1 MFFLYFLIFSMP
13 FFRHAVINAG
23 SGILTVPK
31 LAGAFGLFFALV
43 HIGQHGFPNF
53 FATRPAKLFLAIFTW
68 ALLSF
73 ARQGRPPRV
82 DVGDPSLL
90 YVSLFV
96 FFVLIVTLVDTRE
109 KIQWCMFFAI
119 ASIAFASFYILRE
132 YQVYHFSFANFRPEA
147 KILGDANYFSMA
159 AMLAFPIGFY
169 WYLTEKRRGY
179 RIILMIMLLPTAAGI
194 AVSGSRGGLL
204 ALMAFMAFAAWRSR
218 KVGQLA
224 LLVVLLIPPMLMI
237 PRNPIT
243 RMLHPDTAD
252 KQSSL
257 VRIETLKAGMRMALG
272 HPLAGIGVGQFKPKL
287 ADYTGKPALAKM
299 AHNTYLEIGAEL
311 GIPCLLVYLWL
322 LWETWRSYERVRR
335 AAFQWDDTLI
345 YNFVTGLQGGLLG
358 FLISSFFLSAEYVK
372 FFWFYVFMSIAMER
386 VVHEWAAA
394 RLDSDITSD
403 DDSAQQELEIPME
416 PEPLPPLGHVH
427 P

>member
-13 FFRHAVINAG
+13 FFRHPIINAG
-23 SGILTVPK
+23 SGILTAPK
-31 LAGAFGLFFALV
+31 LAGGLGLFFALV
-43 HIGQHGFPNF
+43 HMGQHGFPNF
-53 FATRPAKLFLAIFTW
+53 FATRPAKLFLAIFMW

-73 ARQGRPPRV
+73 ARQGHPPRV

-90 YVSLFV
+90 YISLFV
-96 FFVLIVTLVDTRE
+96 FFILLVSLVDTPP
-109 KIQWCMFFAI
+109 KIEMCFLFAI
-119 ASIAFASFYILRE
+119 ASVAFASFYILRE

-159 AMLAFPIGFY
+159 AMLAFPIGYY
-169 WYLTEKRRGY
+169 WYLAEKRPAY
-179 RIILMIMLLPTAAGI
+179 RTLLLVMLLPTAAGI

-204 ALMAFMAFAAWRSR
+204 ALMAFMGFAAWRSR
-218 KVGQLA
+218 KMGQLV
-224 LLVVLLIPPMLMI
+224 LMVVLIVPPMLMI

-257 VRIETLKAGMRMALG
+257 VRIETLKAGIRMTAG

-299 AHNTYLEIGAEL
+299 AHNTYLEIAAEL
-311 GIPCLLVYLWL
+311 GIPCLLVYCWL
-322 LWETWRSYERVRR
+322 LWETYRSFERVRR
-335 AAFQWDDTLI
+335 AAYRWDDKLLFAFATS
-345 YNFVTGLQGGLLG
+345 LQGGLIGYLV
-358 FLISSFFLSAEYVK
+358 SSFFLSAEYVK

-386 VVHEWAAA
+386 VIQIWASVRREADTAPSDPLPLAEPVLVLNSGPPPLLDSA
-394 RLDSDITSD
+394 RL
-403 DDSAQQELEIPME
+403 
-416 PEPLPPLGHVH
+416 
-427 P
+427 